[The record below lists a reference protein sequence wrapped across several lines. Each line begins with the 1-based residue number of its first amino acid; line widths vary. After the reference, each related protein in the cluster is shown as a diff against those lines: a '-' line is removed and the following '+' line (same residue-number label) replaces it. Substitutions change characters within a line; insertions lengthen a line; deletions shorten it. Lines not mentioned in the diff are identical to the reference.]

1 METLNPTT
9 STTVDDAAANIGFSI
24 LMRFSD
30 SRREIDLEIRKLIT
44 VMCQVF
50 RDHKAPP
57 TPLAYLSATCSSLD
71 LIAASKPRPSDDMLH
86 AHITIL
92 SIVIPKVPPA
102 FLINNLQ
109 LVCNSL
115 ALALRS
121 SSPSASFDSAACTG
135 VKYIAQLLI
144 SSANCVNNW
153 SQVSKPFRSLFSFA
167 YVVFSIEVREQA
179 GLCVHDTLQS
189 FRGTPLFGP
198 ASKTITDLL
207 MKKYLPPRVES
218 NTDGVNRINQLK
230 AMYTLNLVMLC
241 LGAMSTE
248 DRTAVLVYFK
258 DLLELHH
265 TYVTRLITDALYRL
279 CLHPSSPDVDLEL
292 LLDLICSICLSVSQ
306 HKMNFIMKT
315 IAGLLNFGVPKVY
328 SLNKEICKIKLP
340 IMFDA
345 LIVLL
350 EQSDL
355 RNVQDA
361 ANALMRLV
369 AYIDEGMIKQGV
381 DRALMNANMENGS
394 QSEPTLIEKLCATF
408 PKLLSYRCTNI
419 RHLVFEIVSTMFNKL
434 GVHSAYL
441 MRGTVKTLADM
452 QILPDREFP
461 FKEEVKLL
469 LEMVSEKCGLDAILA
484 IIPQEHME
492 LLAEINQQLGSK
504 SVDASSHVSKAI
516 TSGNNLS
523 QSKYVD
529 NYRRYYNMKRKLAG
543 KESLSDL
550 QWRAVLDRQ
559 ARRDARQAISKGIL
573 GAARMAKKL
582 KL

>member
-9 STTVDDAAANIGFSI
+9 STTVDDTAANIGFSI

-30 SRREIDLEIRKLIT
+30 SRREIDLEIRKLIA

-57 TPLAYLSATCSSLD
+57 TPLAYLGATCSSLD
-71 LIAASKPRPSDDMLH
+71 LIAASKPRPSEDVLH

-115 ALALRS
+115 APALRS
-121 SSPSASFDSAACTG
+121 SSPSFDGAACTG
-135 VKYIAQLLI
+135 VKCIAQLLI
-144 SSANCVNNW
+144 SSTNCVNNW
-153 SQVSKPFRSLFSFA
+153 SQVSKPFRLLFSFA
-167 YVVFSIEVREQA
+167 YVSSIEVREQA
-179 GLCVHDTLQS
+179 GLCVHDTLQN

-207 MKKYLPPRVES
+207 MKKYPPPRVES
-218 NTDGVNRINQLK
+218 NTDGVNSIEQRK
-230 AMYTLNLVMLC
+230 AMHTLNLVMLS

-265 TYVTRLITDALYRL
+265 TYVTRHITDALYRF
-279 CLHPSSPDVDLEL
+279 CLNPSSPDVDLEL

-306 HKMNFIMKT
+306 HKTNYIMKT

-328 SLNKEICKIKLP
+328 SLNKQICKIKLP

-355 RNVQDA
+355 WNVQDA
-361 ANALMRLV
+361 GNAFMRLI
-369 AYIDEGMIKQGV
+369 AYIDESMIKQGV
-381 DRALMNANMENGS
+381 DRVLMNANMDDGS

-408 PKLLSYRCTNI
+408 PKLLSYRCPTI
-419 RHLVFEIVSTMFNKL
+419 RYLVFEIVSTLFNKL
-434 GVHSAYL
+434 GVYSSYL

-469 LEMVSEKCGLDAILA
+469 LEMVSEKCGLDSIST

-504 SVDASSHVSKAI
+504 SVDASSHVSKAT

-523 QSKYVD
+523 QSNYMD

-543 KESLSDL
+543 KESLSDR

-559 ARRDARQAISKGIL
+559 ARRDAKQAISKGIL

>member
-1 METLNPTT
+1 METLNP
-9 STTVDDAAANIGFSI
+9 TTVDDAAANIGFSI

-30 SRREIDLEIRKLIT
+30 SRREIDFEIRKLIT

-57 TPLAYLSATCSSLD
+57 TPVAYLGATCSSLG
-71 LIAASKPRPSDDMLH
+71 LIAASKPRPSDDVLH

-92 SIVIPKVPPA
+92 SIVIPKVPAA

-115 ALALRS
+115 APALRS
-121 SSPSASFDSAACTG
+121 SSPSFDGAACTG
-135 VKYIAQLLI
+135 VKCIAQLLI
-144 SSANCVNNW
+144 RSTNCVNNW
-153 SQVSKPFRSLFSFA
+153 SQVSKPFRFLFSFA
-167 YVVFSIEVREQA
+167 YVVSSIEVREQA

-207 MKKYLPPRVES
+207 MKKYLPPRAES
-218 NTDGVNRINQLK
+218 NTDGVNSIDQLK
-230 AMYTLNLVMLC
+230 AIHTLNLVVLC

-265 TYVTRLITDALYRL
+265 TYVTRLITDVLYRF
-279 CLHPSSPDVDLEL
+279 CLNPPSPDVDLEL
-292 LLDLICSICLSVSQ
+292 LLHLICSICLSVSQ
-306 HKMNFIMKT
+306 HKTNYIMKT

-328 SLNKEICKIKLP
+328 SLNKQICKIKLP

-355 RNVQDA
+355 MNVQDA
-361 ANALMRLV
+361 GNALMCLV
-369 AYIDEGMIKQGV
+369 AYIDESMIKQGV
-381 DRALMNANMENGS
+381 DRALMNANMDDGS

-408 PKLLSYRCTNI
+408 PKLLSYRCTTI
-419 RHLVFEIVSTMFNKL
+419 RYLVFEIVSTMFNKL
-434 GVHSAYL
+434 GVHSSYL

-469 LEMVSEKCGLDAILA
+469 LEMVSEKCGLDAIPA

-504 SVDASSHVSKAI
+504 SVDASSHVSKAT

-523 QSKYVD
+523 Q
-529 NYRRYYNMKRKLAG
+529 
-543 KESLSDL
+543 
-550 QWRAVLDRQ
+550 
-559 ARRDARQAISKGIL
+559 
-573 GAARMAKKL
+573 
-582 KL
+582 